1 MKFDSPRPLLL
12 RDLAEGL
19 RLHEAHSFRL
29 RESISEREKPKVTH
43 ANA

>member
-12 RDLAEGL
+12 RDLAQGL
-19 RLHEAHSFRL
+19 RLHEVHSFRL
-29 RESISEREKPKVTH
+29 RESISEREKPKMTQ

>member
-12 RDLAEGL
+12 RDLAQGL
-19 RLHEAHSFRL
+19 GLHEARSFRL
-29 RESISEREKPKVTH
+29 RESISKREKPKVTQ